1 MMNSSAKYDVIIV
14 GGGLAGLTCAL
25 HLSKHDI
32 NILLI
37 EKYKYPHHKVC
48 GEYVSNEV
56 MPYLRSLDVDPFAQ
70 GAVEISKFEISDKD
84 GKKLTSELPLGG
96 FGISRYAF
104 DQLLYKK
111 VKDRI
116 DVAFDTAEKIT
127 FNEPLFTV
135 RTIENKSYQSKFLVG
150 AFGKRS
156 LLDIVLNRKFIQ
168 QGSPWLGVKAHYEYN
183 VPRDTIALH
192 NFDGGYCGLAQVETG
207 AVNACYLTTFRSFQR
222 YGCIDAFQKKVLSQ
236 NPHLD
241 DFFKNSKLLFDKPL
255 TISQISFEKKQPV
268 LAHIFMIGD
277 SAGLI
282 HPLCG
287 NGMAMAIHS
296 AKLFSE
302 LFLETFQRDDFQRE
316 RLEVMYT
323 RKWEE
328 SFTKRLQA
336 GRLIQNFLLHPA
348 TANIGLKLA
357 RAFPSILPRIIK
369 KTHGDLLI

>member
-1 MMNSSAKYDVIIV
+1 MNSSAKYDVLIV

-32 NILLI
+32 KILLI
-37 EKYKYPHHKVC
+37 EKYEYPHHKIC

-56 MPYLRSLDVDPFAQ
+56 VPYLRSLGIDPFAR
-70 GAVEISKFEISDKD
+70 GAVKISKFEISNKD
-84 GKKLTSELPLGG
+84 GKKVASDLPLGG

-104 DQLLYKK
+104 DQLLYEQL
-111 VKDRI
+111 KDRI
-116 DVAFDTAEKIT
+116 EVVFETAEKVT
-127 FNEPLFTV
+127 FNDELFTV
-135 RTIENKSYQSKFLVG
+135 RTIDNKNYQSKFLVG

-168 QGSPWLGVKAHYEYN
+168 QKSPWLGVKAHYEYDIS
-183 VPRDTIALH
+183 RDTVALH
-192 NFDGGYCGLAQVETG
+192 SFDGGYCGLSQVETG
-207 AVNACYLTTFRSFQR
+207 AVNACYLTTFKSFQR
-222 YGCIDAFQKKVLSQ
+222 FGSIAAFQKNVLSE
-236 NPHLD
+236 NPHLN
-241 DFFKNSKLLFDKPL
+241 DFFKNAKLLFDKPL
-255 TISQISFEKKQPV
+255 TISQISFEKKPPV
-268 LAHIFMIGD
+268 EAHIFMIGD

-302 LFLETFQRDDFQRE
+302 LFLESFQQSDFQRE
-316 RLEVMYT
+316 KLEAKYT

-328 SFTKRLQA
+328 TFARRLQA

-348 TANIGLKLA
+348 TANIGLKLV
-357 RAFPSILPRIIK
+357 RAVPSIIPKIIK
-369 KTHGDLLI
+369 KTHGDLLV

>member
-1 MMNSSAKYDVIIV
+1 MNSSTKYDIIII

-25 HLSKHDI
+25 HLSKHEI
-32 NILLI
+32 KILLI
-37 EKYKYPHHKVC
+37 EKCEFPHHKVC

-56 MPYLRSLDVDPFAQ
+56 MPYLRSLDIDPFAK
-70 GAVEISKFEISDKD
+70 GAVEISKFEISHKD
-84 GKKLTSELPLGG
+84 GKKIASELPLGG

-104 DQLLYKK
+104 DELLYQR

-116 DVAFDTAEKIT
+116 DVVFETAEKVT
-127 FNEPLFTV
+127 FNDQLFTV
-135 RTIENKSYQSKFLVG
+135 RTTDSNSYQGKFLVG

-168 QGSPWLGVKAHYEYN
+168 HRSLWLGVKAHYEYKI
-183 VPRDTIALH
+183 PRDTVALH
-192 NFDGGYCGLAQVETG
+192 NFDGGYCGLSQVETG

-222 YGCIDAFQKKVLSQ
+222 YGSIDAFQKKVLSQ

-241 DFFKNSKLLFDKPL
+241 HFFKNAKLLFDKPL

-268 LAHIFMIGD
+268 EAHIFMIGD

-296 AKLFSE
+296 AKMFSE
-302 LFLETFQRDDFQRE
+302 LFLETFRQSDFQRE
-316 RLEVMYT
+316 RLEAIYT

-328 SFTKRLQA
+328 TFTKRLQA

-369 KTHGDLLI
+369 KTHGDLFI

>member
-1 MMNSSAKYDVIIV
+1 MNSSAKYDVIIV

-32 NILLI
+32 KILLI
-37 EKYKYPHHKVC
+37 EKYEYPHHKVC

-56 MPYLRSLDVDPFAQ
+56 LPYLRSLGIDPFTR
-70 GAVEISKFEISDKD
+70 GAVEISKFEISNKD
-84 GKKLTSELPLGG
+84 GKKVTSELPLGG

-104 DQLLYKK
+104 DQLLYEKL
-111 VKDRI
+111 KDSI
-116 DVAFDTAEKIT
+116 DVVFETAEKLT
-127 FNEPLFTV
+127 FNDRLFTV
-135 RTIENKSYQSKFLVG
+135 RTIDNKSYHGKFLVG

-156 LLDIVLNRKFIQ
+156 LLDIVLNRKFIRQ
-168 QGSPWLGVKAHYEYN
+168 RSTWLGVKAHYEYN
-183 VPRDTIALH
+183 ISRDTVALH
-192 NFDGGYCGLAQVETG
+192 NFDGGYCGLSQVETG

-222 YGCIDAFQKKVLSQ
+222 CGSIDAFQKKILSQ

-241 DFFKNSKLLFDKPL
+241 HFFKNAKLLFEKPL
-255 TISQISFEKKQPV
+255 TISQISFEKKKPV
-268 LAHIFMIGD
+268 EAHIFMIGD

-302 LFLETFQRDDFQRE
+302 LFLKTFQQNDFQRE
-316 RLEVMYT
+316 RLEVMYK

-328 SFTKRLQA
+328 SFTRRLQT
-336 GRLIQNFLLHPA
+336 GRMIQNLLLHPA
-348 TANIGLKLA
+348 SANIGLKLA
-357 RAFPSILPRIIK
+357 RAFPSVIPKIIK

>member
-1 MMNSSAKYDVIIV
+1 MNSSVKYDVIIV

-32 NILLI
+32 RILLI
-37 EKYKYPHHKVC
+37 EKYEYPHHKVC

-56 MPYLRSLDVDPFAQ
+56 VPYLRSLGIDPFTL
-70 GAVEISKFEISDKD
+70 GAVEISNFEISDRD
-84 GKKLTSELPLGG
+84 GKKVVSELPLGG

-104 DQLLYKK
+104 DQLLYEK
-111 VKDRI
+111 VKDSI
-116 DVAFDTAEKIT
+116 DVVFETAEKIT
-127 FNEPLFTV
+127 FNDQLFTV
-135 RTIENKSYQSKFLVG
+135 RTIDNKSHQSNFLVG

-156 LLDIVLNRKFIQ
+156 LLDIVLNRKFIRLK
-168 QGSPWLGVKAHYEYN
+168 SPWLGVKAHYEYN
-183 VPRDTIALH
+183 IPSDTVALH
-192 NFDGGYCGLAQVETG
+192 NFDGGYCGLSKVETG
-207 AVNACYLTTFRSFQR
+207 AVNACYLTTFKSFRRFGSIDTFQR
-222 YGCIDAFQKKVLSQ
+222 EVLSQ

-241 DFFKNSKLLFDKPL
+241 DFFKNAKLLFEKPL
-255 TISQISFEKKQPV
+255 TISQISFEKKKPV
-268 LAHIFMIGD
+268 EAHIFMIGD

-302 LFLETFQRDDFQRE
+302 LFLETFQQSDFQRE

-328 SFTKRLQA
+328 TFTRRLLA

-348 TANIGLKLA
+348 TTNIGLKLA
-357 RAFPSILPRIIK
+357 QAFPSILPGIIK
-369 KTHGDLLI
+369 KTHGDLFI